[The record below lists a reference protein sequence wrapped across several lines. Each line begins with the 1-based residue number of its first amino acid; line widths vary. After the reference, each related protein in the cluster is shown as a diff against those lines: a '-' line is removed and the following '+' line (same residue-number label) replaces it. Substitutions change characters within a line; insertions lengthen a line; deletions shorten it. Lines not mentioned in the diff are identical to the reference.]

1 MKEGTRQTT
10 RSSRVLD
17 RMLVVAQVALSL
29 MLIAGAGLFV
39 RTLQNLW
46 NVDLGYDR
54 ENVLMFSV
62 NARFAGYPKERAG
75 AVYREI
81 LQKLESLPDVRSASI
96 SFVRPVDDQAY
107 FVDGVEEVDGHKLP
121 ERERIRVAYNVMTPG
136 YFKTMGM
143 PILLGRDFD
152 LRDNE
157 TSEKVVIVN
166 ESLARRAL
174 PDQSPIG
181 HRLGSATIVGVV
193 KDTHYNGT
201 RDQPRPVLYRALF
214 QADLGGDVS
223 FEVLHQPRAA
233 MLESVRREVA
243 AVDRNL
249 PIFRVK
255 TLRAQAADSLLRER
269 LLAMLSTAFG
279 GLALLLA
286 CLGLYGLMAY
296 AVARRTGEIGIRMA
310 LGAGRGHVISMV
322 VRETLWLVIA
332 GIATGVPLALWTAG
346 YAKALL
352 FEVTP
357 ADPLSL
363 GIAAA
368 VLIGIA
374 AVAGYLPA
382 RRAAR
387 VDPMVALRYE

>member
-1 MKEGTRQTT
+1 M
-10 RSSRVLD
+10 
-17 RMLVVAQVALSL
+17 
-29 MLIAGAGLFV
+29 

-46 NVDLGYDR
+46 NVDLGFDR

-62 NARFAGYPKERAG
+62 NPTFAGYPKERHG
-75 AVYREI
+75 ALFRE
-81 LQKLESLPDVRSASI
+81 LLEKLRSLPDVRSASA

-107 FVDGVEEVDGHKLP
+107 FVNVVDEVDGQKLP
-121 ERERIRVAYNVMTPG
+121 ERERINVAYNVMTPG
-136 YFKTMGM
+136 YFHTVGI

-157 TSEKVVIVN
+157 SAEKVVIVN

-174 PDQSPIG
+174 PDRSPIG
-181 HRLGSATIVGVV
+181 HRLADSTIIGVV

-201 RDQPRPVLYRALF
+201 RDKPRPVIYRALF
-214 QADLGGDVS
+214 QTGLGNDVS
-223 FEVLHQPRAA
+223 FEVRHQPRAS
-233 MLESVRREVA
+233 MLDSVRREVA
-243 AVDRNL
+243 SVDRNL
-249 PIFRVK
+249 PIFRIK
-255 TLRAQAADSLLRER
+255 TLHMEAADSLLRER
-269 LLAMLSTAFG
+269 LLAMLSSAFG

-310 LGAGRGHVISMV
+310 LGAAQGHVISMV
-322 VRETLWLVIA
+322 LRETMWLVLAGVIA
-332 GIATGVPLALWTAG
+332 GIPLALWLAT
-346 YAKALL
+346 YVKTLL
-352 FEVTP
+352 FEVSP
-357 ADPLSL
+357 ADPLS
-363 GIAAA
+363 IAVAAA
-368 VLIGIA
+368 VLIGVA